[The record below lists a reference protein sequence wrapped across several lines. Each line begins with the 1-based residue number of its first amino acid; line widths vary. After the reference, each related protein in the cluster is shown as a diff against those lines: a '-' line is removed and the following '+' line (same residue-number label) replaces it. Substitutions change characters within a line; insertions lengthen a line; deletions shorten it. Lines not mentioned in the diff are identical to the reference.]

1 MTNEP
6 TFTTRFH
13 YFFCRGQ
20 NLCRATAIR
29 LRIVWV
35 KGRGR
40 NGGVRSSGFGEVY
53 VARDSLSK
61 DLVAIKKVRT
71 VMSSEGIEGESR
83 MLKSCVSKFIVR
95 YYDVVAK
102 ENELWVG

>member
-1 MTNEP
+1 MTVM
-6 TFTTRFH
+6 
-13 YFFCRGQ
+13 
-20 NLCRATAIR
+20 R
-29 LRIVWV
+29 LRIDWV
-35 KGRGR
+35 KGMDGM
-40 NGGVRSSGFGEVY
+40 NEVRSSGFGEVF
-53 VARDSLSK
+53 VARDTLSK

-95 YYDVVAK
+95 YYDVVVK

>member
-1 MTNEP
+1 MSSDCY
-6 TFTTRFH
+6 TFE
-13 YFFCRGQ
+13 
-20 NLCRATAIR
+20 NR
-29 LRIVWV
+29 L
-35 KGRGR
+35 GEGYGR

-95 YYDVVAK
+95 YYDVVVK